1 MTPSICLGILLALIL
16 IGTGCGKKDEALE
29 AYKTG
34 MSEFYGTLETLD
46 GSINAIDPESEGSKE
61 ELLGYIDQM
70 NEAYQKMGQLEVPPS
85 FSGITDISV
94 EAAEYMQKAAECY
107 HLAYDGE
114 FFSPYLVQQIADH
127 GVLKRAEVVAGDDA
141 PPQIFRNLFN
151 SAYLRGFVDFFRGD
165 FRDGKGCRRLCLE
178 RELVS
183 AFDEV
188 FRDLLA
194 LLRGKHGV
202 CDLRLVM
209 ELARLGEL
217 FDVSYDGFSVF
228 AHYHSRIFTP
238 FS

>member
-1 MTPSICLGILLALIL
+1 MNNLFGKKSICLGILLALIL

-34 MSEFYGTLETLD
+34 ISEFYDTLETLD

-114 FFSPYLVQQIADH
+114 F
-127 GVLKRAEVVAGDDA
+127 
-141 PPQIFRNLFN
+141 
-151 SAYLRGFVDFFRGD
+151 
-165 FRDGKGCRRLCLE
+165 
-178 RELVS
+178 
-183 AFDEV
+183 DESNE
-188 FRDLLA
+188 
-194 LLRGKHGV
+194 
-202 CDLRLVM
+202 
-209 ELARLGEL
+209 ELASQYYERANNRAMVILQVLHGEVPSGEG
-217 FDVSYDGFSVF
+217 VSVTTEDAFQLSTVDSG
-228 AHYHSRIFTP
+228 TE
-238 FS
+238 